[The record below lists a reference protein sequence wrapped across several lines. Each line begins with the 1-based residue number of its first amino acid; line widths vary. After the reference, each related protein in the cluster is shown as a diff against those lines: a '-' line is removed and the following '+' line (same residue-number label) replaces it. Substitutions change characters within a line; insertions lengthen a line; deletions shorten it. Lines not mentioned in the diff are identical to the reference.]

1 MIENAS
7 EAGRGL
13 SLDLSIISFLP
24 RREKPLLAGNIT
36 VFCEL
41 QS

>member
-13 SLDLSIISFLP
+13 SPCILSFLP
-24 RREKPLLAGNIT
+24 RHEKPLLAGNIT